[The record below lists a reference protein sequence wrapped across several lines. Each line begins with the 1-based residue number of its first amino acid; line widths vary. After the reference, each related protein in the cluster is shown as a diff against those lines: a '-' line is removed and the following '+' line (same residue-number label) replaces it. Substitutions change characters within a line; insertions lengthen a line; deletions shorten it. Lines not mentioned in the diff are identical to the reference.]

1 MSNEDI
7 SMVCEVLL
15 GITNTDKNIRT
26 KSVNKLLELSNNLG
40 ALTYCLIEIA
50 SKNETNDKE
59 RIIKTT
65 SLVICRKILTT
76 KKEEDWKKINN
87 DLKEKIKINILNIL
101 NTETDP
107 SQNSKICDLI
117 ISIMD
122 KVLESDEEWPQ
133 LFSLAL
139 SICNY
144 PPNDNSKLIQ
154 IRTLLKLL
162 TGGAGY
168 MYSQITKQFNN
179 LIPYLE
185 KLFNSIF
192 RKIIRF

>member
-50 SKNETNDKE
+50 SKNATNDKE

-101 NTETDP
+101 NLETDP

-179 LIPYLE
+179 
-185 KLFNSIF
+185 
-192 RKIIRF
+192 